1 MSRRAAKL
9 PYPAILTALLVLTGA
24 VGIGA
29 GWLGVR
35 FGCLPDPMPRVVVK
49 PGREI
54 LDPLRTPPERYSW
67 TDQPDAAFPVPP
79 YARFLR
85 ELTIVVDAG
94 HVGQS
99 EKNRAA
105 NWKRGPTGLRE
116 AEANLKVSLFLR
128 EFLAAAGARVIMT
141 RERDAAREIDDD
153 DDLAERARIAN
164 EARAD
169 LLISVHHNGAA
180 SAEANYTTVFYHADG
195 SSNPASLSAA
205 RHILSGLND
214 ALRLEKLTEVPLWSD
229 LTIYPRGGFGLLRR
243 AEVPAVLCE
252 SSFHTNPAEEERLR
266 DPVYN
271 RREAY
276 GMFLGLARWA
286 QAGLPRV
293 ALDEPKNGRVGRG
306 KTVTV
311 QLDDGLSRRD
321 GKGPRALRVMAG
333 TLRIELGGK
342 PLDYLSLNQQKGELK
357 IAIPSDAAKKAATL
371 FVDFQNIF
379 GQHVT
384 HPRISLQVD

>member
-1 MSRRAAKL
+1 VSRRTAKPHL
-9 PYPAILTALLVLTGA
+9 ALILSASIAISCA
-24 VGIGA
+24 VGVGA

-35 FGCLPDPMPRVVVK
+35 LGCLPDPTPRSLVIN
-49 PGREI
+49 GREI
-54 LDPLRTPPERYSW
+54 PDPLATPPERYAW
-67 TDQPDAAFPVPP
+67 TAQPDPAFPVPP

-85 ELTIVVDAG
+85 DLTIVVDPG
-94 HVGQS
+94 HVGQT

-116 AEANLKVSLFLR
+116 AEANLRVAQFLK
-128 EFLAAAGARVIMT
+128 EFLDAASAKVIMT
-141 RERDAAREIDDD
+141 RERDAARDIDDD
-153 DDLAERARIAN
+153 DDLAERARLAN
-164 EARAD
+164 DAQAD
-169 LLISVHHNGAA
+169 LLISIHHNGAA

-195 SSNPASLSAA
+195 ASNPASLSAA
-205 RHILSGLND
+205 RHILTGLND
-214 ALRLEKLTEVPLWSD
+214 ALRLEKLTEIPLWSD

-252 SSFHTNPAEEERLR
+252 SSFHTNPEEESRLR

-293 ALDEPKNGRVGRG
+293 ALDEPRSGKVSRG
-306 KTVTV
+306 KTVMV
-311 QLDDGLSRRD
+311 QLDDGLSKRD

-333 TLRIELGGK
+333 SLRIELNGK
-342 PLDYLSLNQQKGELK
+342 PLDYLSLNQQKGELT
-357 IAIPSDAAKKAATL
+357 IAIPSDVPKRSTTL

-384 HPRISLQVD
+384 HPRIQLQIE

>member
-1 MSRRAAKL
+1 VSRRAANL
-9 PYPAILTALLVLTGA
+9 PLPAILTALFVLTGA

-35 FGCLPDPMPRVVVK
+35 LGCLPDPLPRVIAK
-49 PGREI
+49 DGREI
-54 LDPLRTPPERYSW
+54 LDPLRTPPEQYSW
-67 TDQPDAAFPVPP
+67 TAQPEAAFPVPP
-79 YARFLR
+79 YSRFLR
-85 ELTIVVDAG
+85 ELTIVVDPG

-116 AEANLKVSLFLR
+116 AEANLKVALFLR
-128 EFLAAAGARVIMT
+128 EFLVAAGANVVMT
-141 RERDAAREIDDD
+141 RERDAAREVDDD

-195 SSNPASLSAA
+195 AANPASLSAA
-205 RHILSGLND
+205 RHILAGLND

-293 ALDEPKNGRVGRG
+293 ALDEPKNGRVARG
-306 KTVTV
+306 KAVTV
-311 QLDDGLSRRD
+311 QLDDGLSKRD
-321 GKGPRALRVMAG
+321 GKGPRALRVAAG

-357 IAIPSDAAKKAATL
+357 IAIPSDAPRKAATL

-384 HPRISLQVD
+384 HPRIPLQIE